1 MMSFHVVE
9 SDKLH
14 PSTALFRERAP
25 KRSTRHQFDLYG
37 VGLWVVWVVLLV
49 VGYLL
54 FREIV

>member
-1 MMSFHVVE
+1 MSFHVVE
-9 SDKLH
+9 SDKPH

-25 KRSTRHQFDLYG
+25 KSSTRHQFDLYG
-37 VGLWVVWVVLLV
+37 VGLWVVLLV

>member
-9 SDKLH
+9 SDKPH
-14 PSTALFRERAP
+14 PSTVLFRERAP

-37 VGLWVVWVVLLV
+37 VGLWVVLLV